1 MTDEHT
7 KQRPG
12 RESADGVG
20 LLAARRV
27 GRRDRFEAAGLL
39 LGILGVLVVV
49 AVTVGAGPSP

>member
-1 MTDEHT
+1 MTGINT
-7 KQRPG
+7 PRPG

-20 LLAARRV
+20 ALAGRRV
-27 GRRDRFEAAGLL
+27 GRRDRVEAAGLL